1 MSICVALIRD
11 YINISYYSKEKG
23 NKIMY
28 TNVRNNLNQTTTLR
42 NQLPLNFII
51 GGLMKILFKLSII
64 YLFLKSPEFENI
76 YHVIVIALVFYFV
89 TKSSD

>member
-1 MSICVALIRD
+1 
-11 YINISYYSKEKG
+11 
-23 NKIMY
+23 MY

-51 GGLMKILFKLSII
+51 GGLMKILFNLSLI
-64 YLFLKSPEFENI
+64 YLFLKIPEFENI

-89 TKSSD
+89 TKFVTKNALKII